1 MTFETV
7 HPINE
12 NGWKFE
18 LFLHDILPLIP
29 EKKFGLLK
37 VERVTEFVPI
47 KNSESVSLKDNPI
60 TAKNMLFE
68 EANNWLNKGQTPR

>member
-7 HPINE
+7 YPDKE

-37 VERVTEFVPI
+37 VDRATEFAPI
-47 KNSESVSLKDNPI
+47 KNAESNSINDNPT

-68 EANNWLNKGQTPR
+68 EISNWLNKGQTPR